1 MANRTSNSIKNIK
14 YSIFNKVI
22 TMLLS
27 LIGRYFFLLILPIDY
42 LGINGVFNDIFTMMS
57 LADLG
62 LATAMAYSFYKPL
75 AENDEEKITA
85 LVTLYRKIY
94 TIIALVI
101 TAVGLC
107 FLPFLDYVIN
117 TDLNI
122 PHLRLYYLIA
132 LFNTVVS
139 YLFAYKQS
147 LISADQ
153 KMHIIQMFA
162 TWMAI
167 FKIIFQTLVLYITH
181 SYTAYLCVGIIN
193 AIAYNLLVNHQANKY
208 YP

>member
-1 MANRTSNSIKNIK
+1 MRKKAKRKNNLFCVFSIPQK
-14 YSIFNKVI
+14 SLF
-22 TMLLS
+22 LES
-27 LIGRYFFLLILPIDY
+27 LIY
-42 LGINGVFNDIFTMMS
+42 LYC
-57 LADLG
+57 AD
-62 LATAMAYSFYKPL
+62 
-75 AENDEEKITA
+75 ENDEEKITA

-167 FKIIFQTLVLYITH
+167 FKIIFQNLK
-181 SYTAYLCVGIIN
+181 GI
-193 AIAYNLLVNHQANKY
+193 
-208 YP
+208 P